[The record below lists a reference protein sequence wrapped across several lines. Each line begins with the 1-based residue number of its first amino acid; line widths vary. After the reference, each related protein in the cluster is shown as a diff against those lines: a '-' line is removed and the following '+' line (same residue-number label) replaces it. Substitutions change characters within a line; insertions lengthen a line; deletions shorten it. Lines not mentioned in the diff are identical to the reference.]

1 MSARR
6 QLLRSSAQLS
16 AALRSSA
23 TKVAART
30 TPLLARSSVKA
41 ARAFSTTSSNG
52 FYAIRALQPAT
63 LKDVRLYSSKSY
75 PSHTVINMP
84 ALSPTMTQGN
94 IGAWNKK
101 VGDSIAPGE
110 VLVEIETDKAQMDFE
125 FQEEGYIA
133 KILTDTNAKEVAVG
147 QPIAVLVDD
156 ADDVAA
162 FEDFAVEDAG
172 GAPKKEEAAAPVE
185 EKKEESATPKA
196 ETPKA
201 DSKSEGS
208 DDRLKASPIA
218 QKIANERNID
228 LSQVK
233 GSGPGGRIVKEDVE
247 NFKPAAAAAPKLAA
261 AKPAAANAPTTAAGP
276 AYTDVP
282 TTNMRR
288 VIATRLL
295 ESKTTMPH
303 YYLTSEINMEK
314 INKLREVLNS
324 SSNNE
329 YKLSVN
335 DFIIKA
341 SALAL
346 KKVPEVNAS
355 WQGDFIRQYH
365 NSDIS
370 VAVSTPAGLITP
382 IVGSADSKGLA
393 TISKQVKELAGRARD
408 NKLQPHEYQGGSFS
422 ISNLGMYGIQHFQAI
437 MQPGQSAILAVGTTI
452 KRVVPDETKES
463 GFSAQAVMEVTLSAD
478 HRVVDGA
485 VGAQWLQAFK
495 SYMENPLKMLL

>member
-1 MSARR
+1 M
-6 QLLRSSAQLS
+6 LLCHCAHDSSFIY
-16 AALRSSA
+16 
-23 TKVAART
+23 
-30 TPLLARSSVKA
+30 LA
-41 ARAFSTTSSNG
+41 
-52 FYAIRALQPAT
+52 
-63 LKDVRLYSSKSY
+63 Y

-101 VGDSIAPGE
+101 VGDSIAPGD

-125 FQEEGYIA
+125 FQEEGFIA
-133 KILTDTNAKEVAVG
+133 KILTQPNAKEVAVG

-162 FEDFAVEDAG
+162 FEDFSVEDAG
-172 GAPKKEEAAAPVE
+172 AAPKEEEAAAPAE
-185 EKKEESATPKA
+185 EKKEESSASKADAPKA
-196 ETPKA
+196 EA
-201 DSKSEGS
+201 KSGSS
-208 DDRLKASPIA
+208 DDRVKASPIA
-218 QKIANERNID
+218 QKIANERKID

-247 NFKPAAAAAPKLAA
+247 NYKPAAASASKPAAAAA

-324 SSNNE
+324 SANNE

-341 SALAL
+341 SGLAL

-382 IVGSADSKGLA
+382 IVGSADTKGLSA
-393 TISKQVKELAGRARD
+393 ISNQVKELAGRARE

-422 ISNLGMYGIQHFQAI
+422 ISNLGMFGIQHFQAI
-437 MQPGQSAILAVGTTI
+437 MQPGQSAILAIGSTI

-478 HRVVDGA
+478 HRVIDGA
-485 VGAQWLQAFK
+485 VGAQWLHAFK
-495 SYMENPLKMLL
+495 TYMENPLKMLL

>member
-1 MSARR
+1 MLIHSC
-6 QLLRSSAQLS
+6 L
-16 AALRSSA
+16 
-23 TKVAART
+23 
-30 TPLLARSSVKA
+30 
-41 ARAFSTTSSNG
+41 
-52 FYAIRALQPAT
+52 
-63 LKDVRLYSSKSY
+63 
-75 PSHTVINMP
+75 
-84 ALSPTMTQGN
+84 
-94 IGAWNKK
+94 
-101 VGDSIAPGE
+101 
-110 VLVEIETDKAQMDFE
+110 
-125 FQEEGYIA
+125 
-133 KILTDTNAKEVAVG
+133 
-147 QPIAVLVDD
+147 
-156 ADDVAA
+156 
-162 FEDFAVEDAG
+162 
-172 GAPKKEEAAAPVE
+172 
-185 EKKEESATPKA
+185 
-196 ETPKA
+196 
-201 DSKSEGS
+201 
-208 DDRLKASPIA
+208 
-218 QKIANERNID
+218 
-228 LSQVK
+228 
-233 GSGPGGRIVKEDVE
+233 
-247 NFKPAAAAAPKLAA
+247 AAAAASKPAAA

-314 INKLREVLNS
+314 INKLREVLNAS
-324 SSNNE
+324 ANNE

-341 SALAL
+341 SGLAL

-393 TISKQVKELAGRARD
+393 AISKQVKELAGRARD

-437 MQPGQSAILAVGTTI
+437 MQPGQSAILAIGTTI
-452 KRVVPDETKES
+452 KRVVPYEAKES

-495 SYMENPLKMLL
+495 AYMENPLKMLL

>member
-6 QLLRSSAQLS
+6 QLLRSSTQLS
-16 AALRSSA
+16 AALRTSA
-23 TKVAART
+23 PKVAART
-30 TPLLARSSVKA
+30 TPLLVRSATNA

-52 FYAIRALQPAT
+52 FYALRALQPAT

-101 VGDSIAPGE
+101 VGDSIAPGD

-125 FQEEGYIA
+125 FQEEGFIA
-133 KILTDTNAKEVAVG
+133 KILTQPNAKEVAVG

-162 FEDFAVEDAG
+162 FEDFSVEDAG
-172 GAPKKEEAAAPVE
+172 AAPKEEEAAAPAE
-185 EKKEESATPKA
+185 EKKEESSASKADAPKA
-196 ETPKA
+196 EA
-201 DSKSEGS
+201 KSGSS
-208 DDRLKASPIA
+208 DDRVKASPIA
-218 QKIANERNID
+218 QKIANEPAA
-228 LSQVK
+228 SA
-233 GSGPGGRIVKEDVE
+233 S
-247 NFKPAAAAAPKLAA
+247 KPAAAAA

-324 SSNNE
+324 SANNE

-341 SALAL
+341 SGLAL

-382 IVGSADSKGLA
+382 IVGSADTKGLSA
-393 TISKQVKELAGRARD
+393 ISNQVKELAGRARE

-422 ISNLGMYGIQHFQAI
+422 ISNLGMFGIQHFQAI
-437 MQPGQSAILAVGTTI
+437 MQPGQSAILAIGSTI

-478 HRVVDGA
+478 HRVIDGA
-485 VGAQWLQAFK
+485 VGAQWLHAFK
-495 SYMENPLKMLL
+495 TYMENPLKMLL

>member
-1 MSARR
+1 M
-6 QLLRSSAQLS
+6 
-16 AALRSSA
+16 
-23 TKVAART
+23 
-30 TPLLARSSVKA
+30 
-41 ARAFSTTSSNG
+41 
-52 FYAIRALQPAT
+52 
-63 LKDVRLYSSKSY
+63 
-75 PSHTVINMP
+75 
-84 ALSPTMTQGN
+84 
-94 IGAWNKK
+94 
-101 VGDSIAPGE
+101 
-110 VLVEIETDKAQMDFE
+110 
-125 FQEEGYIA
+125 
-133 KILTDTNAKEVAVG
+133 
-147 QPIAVLVDD
+147 VDD

-162 FEDFAVEDAG
+162 FESFTADDAG
-172 GAPKKEEAAAPVE
+172 AAPKKEVAADPAE
-185 EKKEESATPKA
+185 QEKKEESLATKDDAPKA
-196 ETPKA
+196 E
-201 DSKSEGS
+201 SKTESS
-208 DDRLKASPIA
+208 DGNQECLCTTGFNFFFFANDFVPLDRLKASPIA

-247 NFKPAAAAAPKLAA
+247 NYKPGKYIIKDWCVLRTQRIHANSFMFFLAAAAASKPAAAA
-261 AKPAAANAPTTAAGP
+261 KPAPANAPTTAAGP

-282 TTNMRR
+282 TSNMRR

-324 SSNNE
+324 SANNE

-341 SALAL
+341 SGLAL

-382 IVGSADSKGLA
+382 IVASADSKGLA
-393 TISKQVKELAGRARD
+393 AISKQVKELAGRARD

-437 MQPGQSAILAVGTTI
+437 MQPGQSAILAIGTTI

-495 SYMENPLKMLL
+495 AYMENPLKMLL

>member
-6 QLLRSSAQLS
+6 QLLRSSSQLS
-16 AALRSSA
+16 AALRNSA
-23 TKVAART
+23 PKVAART
-30 TPLLARSSVKA
+30 TPLLARSSAKA

-52 FYAIRALQPAT
+52 FYALRALQPAT
-63 LKDVRLYSSKSY
+63 LKDVRLYSSKSF

-94 IGAWNKK
+94 IGAWSKK

-147 QPIAVLVDD
+147 SPIAVLVED

-162 FEDFAVEDAG
+162 FEEFTAEDAG
-172 GAPKKEEAAAPVE
+172 GAAAPAAKEEAAPAAE
-185 EKKEESATPKA
+185 EESSAA
-196 ETPKA
+196 KA
-201 DSKSEGS
+201 DAPKSESKSSSS
-208 DDRLKASPIA
+208 DDRIKASPIA
-218 QKIANERNID
+218 QKIANERGIN

-233 GSGPGGRIVKEDVE
+233 GTGPDGRIVKEDVE
-247 NFKPAAAAAPKLAA
+247 NFKPAAA
-261 AKPAAANAPTTAAGP
+261 KPATTAASKPLPANAPTTAAGP

-282 TTNMRR
+282 TSNMRR
-288 VIATRLL
+288 VIANRLL

-303 YYLTSEINMEK
+303 YYLTSEVNMEK
-314 INKLREVLNS
+314 INKLREVLNA

-346 KKVPEVNAS
+346 KKVPDVNAS

-382 IVGSADSKGLA
+382 IVGSAESKGLA
-393 TISKQVKELAGRARD
+393 DISKQVKEMAGRARE

-422 ISNLGMYGIQHFQAI
+422 ISNLGMFGIQHFQAI
-437 MQPGQSAILAVGTTI
+437 MQPGQSAILAVGSTI
-452 KRVVPDETKES
+452 KRVVPDETKET

-478 HRVVDGA
+478 HRVIDGA

>member
-1 MSARR
+1 R
-6 QLLRSSAQLS
+6 QLLRSSSQLS
-16 AALRSSA
+16 AALRNSA
-23 TKVAART
+23 PKVAART
-30 TPLLARSSVKA
+30 TPLLARSSAKA

-52 FYAIRALQPAT
+52 FYALRALQPAT
-63 LKDVRLYSSKSY
+63 LKDVRLYSSKSF

-147 QPIAVLVDD
+147 SPIAVLVED

-162 FEDFAVEDAG
+162 FEEFTAEDAG
-172 GAPKKEEAAAPVE
+172 SAAAPKEDAAPAAE
-185 EKKEESATPKA
+185 EKKEEESSETKAEAPKA
-196 ETPKA
+196 E
-201 DSKSEGS
+201 SKSSSS
-208 DDRLKASPIA
+208 DDRIKASPIA
-218 QKIANERNID
+218 QKIANERGID
-228 LSQVK
+228 LSKVK
-233 GSGPGGRIVKEDVE
+233 GTGPEGRIVKEDVE
-247 NFKPAAAAAPKLAA
+247 NFKPSAAASKPAAASA
-261 AKPAAANAPTTAAGP
+261 AKPAPANAPTTAAGP

-288 VIATRLL
+288 VIANRLL

-314 INKLREVLNS
+314 INKLREVLNA

-382 IVGSADSKGLA
+382 IVGSAESKGLA
-393 TISKQVKELAGRARD
+393 DISKQVKEMAGRARD
-408 NKLQPHEYQGGSFS
+408 NKLQPHEFQGGSFS
-422 ISNLGMYGIQHFQAI
+422 ISNLGMFGIQHFQAI
-437 MQPGQSAILAVGTTI
+437 MQTGQSAILAVGTTT

-478 HRVVDGA
+478 HRVIDGA
-485 VGAQWLQAFK
+485 VGAQWLQSFK

>member
-1 MSARR
+1 MLIHSC
-6 QLLRSSAQLS
+6 L
-16 AALRSSA
+16 
-23 TKVAART
+23 
-30 TPLLARSSVKA
+30 
-41 ARAFSTTSSNG
+41 
-52 FYAIRALQPAT
+52 
-63 LKDVRLYSSKSY
+63 
-75 PSHTVINMP
+75 
-84 ALSPTMTQGN
+84 
-94 IGAWNKK
+94 
-101 VGDSIAPGE
+101 
-110 VLVEIETDKAQMDFE
+110 
-125 FQEEGYIA
+125 
-133 KILTDTNAKEVAVG
+133 
-147 QPIAVLVDD
+147 
-156 ADDVAA
+156 
-162 FEDFAVEDAG
+162 
-172 GAPKKEEAAAPVE
+172 
-185 EKKEESATPKA
+185 
-196 ETPKA
+196 
-201 DSKSEGS
+201 
-208 DDRLKASPIA
+208 
-218 QKIANERNID
+218 
-228 LSQVK
+228 
-233 GSGPGGRIVKEDVE
+233 
-247 NFKPAAAAAPKLAA
+247 AAAAASKPAAA

-314 INKLREVLNS
+314 INKLREVLNAS
-324 SSNNE
+324 ANNE

-341 SALAL
+341 SGLAL

-393 TISKQVKELAGRARD
+393 AISKQVKELAGRARD

-437 MQPGQSAILAVGTTI
+437 MQPGQSAILAIGTTI

-495 SYMENPLKMLL
+495 AYMENPLKMLL